1 MAKKATVATGGRQ
14 RKKATRRTATKA
26 VKAVAKG
33 ASESAF
39 LETAATGFADVPGD
53 LQIRVDVYVS
63 LLDAIT
69 DHFPIKR
76 SEIKDDTVPSANP
89 ISADAQGWGVCLAT
103 LALYLAR
110 NRAIYAFYDHRPAYT
125 SATLDKP
132 VSETVSFLTAAVV
145 EQSKGLGS

>member
-1 MAKKATVATGGRQ
+1 MAKQSKITAGGKQREKASS
-14 RKKATRRTATKA
+14 RTATKA
-26 VKAVAKG
+26 VKRVARRAG
-33 ASESAF
+33 ESAF
-39 LETAATGFADVPGD
+39 LETAASGFADVPGD

-76 SEIKDDTVPSANP
+76 SEVKDDTVPSANP
-89 ISADAQGWGVCLAT
+89 IGADGQGWGICLAT
-103 LALYLAR
+103 FALYLAR

-132 VSETVSFLTAAVV
+132 VSEIVSFLTAAVV